1 MLTVDDPR
9 ALDDARQRAE
19 LSQVDLWLRYFALG
33 GMAPALE
40 VEAIVH
46 GALAATDV
54 EHDRIAH
61 ALNERL
67 GETGRGP
74 SVPYAEDETT

>member
-1 MLTVDDPR
+1 MPMADPHG
-9 ALDDARQRAE
+9 LDDARQRAE
-19 LSQVDLWLRYFALG
+19 LSQVELWLRYFALG
-33 GMAPALE
+33 GMAPELE

-46 GALAATDV
+46 GALVPSDV

-67 GETGRGP
+67 RETGVEP
-74 SVPYAEDETT
+74 SVPYAEDAQP